1 MLANAGDVVEL
12 YQEVLEK
19 HTRQEDTYTLLL
31 TAEYTLNVCAEK
43 FREKYPVPVR
53 RTGEI
58 LLMLFEMLE
67 EHPITAGEGYYKNP
81 IYRDILTEERLKK
94 RIADD
99 KWAVRTYLLGEEE
112 EEI

>member
-19 HTRQEDTYTLLL
+19 HTRQDDTYTLLL

-67 EHPITAGEGYYKNP
+67 EHPITAGEEYYKHP
-81 IYRDILTEERLKK
+81 IYRDILTKERLVK